1 MVFRGSNLHRKSLV
15 GRPAE
20 STDARLGACVNGL
33 VRGNYSGKGAA
44 QTFQG
49 QFMKGSG
56 TGWGRPVPIKLA
68 FYWAN
73 LGTGRA
79 HPFHELAL
87 QTFEVAGEGEPTARN
102 EALRTLVQYPPA
114 PSTACLCTADGQA
127 TVTSLLR

>member
-1 MVFRGSNLHRKSLV
+1 MGFRGSNLHRKSLV
-15 GRPAE
+15 GRPIE

-73 LGTGRA
+73 LGTVPTLFMNWPCYRLGVKVAKTISDFRRDTC
-79 HPFHELAL
+79 
-87 QTFEVAGEGEPTARN
+87 QTYFN
-102 EALRTLVQYPPA
+102 ENFRRF
-114 PSTACLCTADGQA
+114 GN
-127 TVTSLLR
+127 LL